1 MQLNN
6 NLTSH
11 PQFIYDASGK
21 ITGYKTKGG
30 ADTVFPFKSYK
41 YLLKN
46 ITLSSS
52 NKQITILPDTGNK
65 FELIYVVRGK
75 YVAGQTNS
83 DAANF
88 FLAKDTSKLNS
99 YLGSLMVNINI
110 MQDGYCDSC
119 TIIYGSSS
127 DSNVV
132 LYAIEVPA

>member
-52 NKQITILPDTGNK
+52 NKQIAILPDTGNK

-83 DAANF
+83 DVANF
-88 FLAKDTSKLNS
+88 FLGKRYIKVKFV
-99 YLGSLMVNINI
+99 LGIS
-110 MQDGYCDSC
+110 
-119 TIIYGSSS
+119 
-127 DSNVV
+127 
-132 LYAIEVPA
+132 